1 MKRTITVLVS
11 LILMMLL
18 FACSEKDDNPTDVN
32 VYGYRL
38 GQFVNQ
44 ATIAAL
50 VDSAAD
56 SLDLRDLFAYEII
69 ASDGWSPRQ
78 SVNAGYDL
86 NWTLLNDCFLVPSDN
101 NRVWH
106 FNAELPSAYKVR
118 DVLEFRAYRKI
129 DVDTGRGK
137 QMVELKGLQIQQ
149 IENWDGNLEDA
160 VKLSDLLQGVSAYDS
175 LSIVCYD
182 GYGSDKYYQAEAVN
196 LGYYLLESERTIFPG
211 ANIPNNQKKMKKVES
226 IQLYGA
232 VPAEHSFANAERTT
246 ADLIIPRPT
255 SMTGFESTIM
265 PTGE

>member
-1 MKRTITVLVS
+1 MKRTLSVLLS
-11 LILMMLL
+11 LALLLLL

-38 GQFVNQ
+38 GQFINQ

-50 VDSAAD
+50 VDSAPD
-56 SLDLRDLFAYEII
+56 SLDLRNLFAYEII
-69 ASDGWSPRQ
+69 AADGWSPRE

-86 NWTLLNDCFLVPSDN
+86 NWDLFNDCFLVPTDN

-106 FNAELPSAYKVR
+106 FNADLPSAYKVR

-129 DVDTGRGK
+129 DVNTGRGK
-137 QMVELKGLQIQQ
+137 QMVELKGLPVQQ
-149 IENWDGNLEDA
+149 IENWDGVMEDA

-182 GYGSDKYYQAEAVN
+182 GYGSDKYYYAEAVN
-196 LGYYLLESERTIFPG
+196 LGYYLLDSERTIFPG
-211 ANIPNNQKKMKKVES
+211 ATIPNNQKKMKKVES

-232 VPAEHSFANAERTT
+232 VTAEHSFANAAHDM
-246 ADLIIPRPT
+246 ADLIVPRPA